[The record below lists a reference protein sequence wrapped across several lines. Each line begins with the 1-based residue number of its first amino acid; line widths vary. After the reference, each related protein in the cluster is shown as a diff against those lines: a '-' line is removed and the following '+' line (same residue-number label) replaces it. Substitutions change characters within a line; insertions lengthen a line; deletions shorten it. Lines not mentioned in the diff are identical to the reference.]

1 MTADIHTL
9 NIKDAK
15 PREHV
20 TLGVDRLGGL
30 LALAE
35 DLAYRR
41 ALLDAGIDPKE
52 ALRLRMNH
60 EATFGTRAD
69 LYASLWRRGGKG
81 L

>member
-1 MTADIHTL
+1 MGDVTHL
-9 NIKDAK
+9 KLSDAK
-15 PREHV
+15 PRTHV
-20 TLGVDRLGGL
+20 TLAVERLGGL

-52 ALRLRMNH
+52 ALRLRTNH

-69 LYASLWRRGGKG
+69 LYASLWKRGGKG